1 MATER
6 EILQALAGL
15 PPTAISQVKDF
26 IVFLKEQHVA
36 KHAPRSG
43 KTVATK
49 QAAAIKKWAGAQ
61 LGPGFSGQEHDA
73 VLYGRGGTS

>member
-15 PPTAISQVKDF
+15 PPAAISQVKDF
-26 IVFLKEQHVA
+26 IVFLKEQHVS

-43 KTVATK
+43 KTLATK
-49 QAAAIKKWAGAQ
+49 QATAIKKWAGAQ

-73 VLYGRGGTS
+73 VLYGGGTS

>member
-15 PPTAISQVKDF
+15 PPAAMSQVKDF
-26 IVFLKEQHVA
+26 IVFLKEQHA
-36 KHAPRSG
+36 SKHAPKNE
-43 KTVATK
+43 KTLAIK
-49 QAAAIKKWAGAQ
+49 QAAAIKKWASTH

-73 VLYGRGGTS
+73 VLYESKS